1 MRLRFSYGL
10 PVLRRDFRLRRILAV
25 RIWLCLLL
33 FYRMCNR
40 IQGRTPVFLKWTFGI
55 SYDPSDVV
63 SEVVHLCSHGLRLGV
78 IGIEDPSDFGFW
90 NGSCCLICWLG
101 SIRLLVSEM
110 DPLSVHGWRWS
121 ESLSSSEP
129 SLADQIST
137 WGRLWSMNS
146 WVMASMMNYLIK
158 NISELFIVLY
168 DHIAIYSKSAWPTF
182 SKADTE
188 TDCSSQKLHMFR
200 RGFPLP
206 SLSTG
211 WPGFGGKRIGFAF

>member
-1 MRLRFSYGL
+1 MSCFGLQMCVRCCQPFVAEVASGVSDVDPNGHVVRLSFVVIYGL
-10 PVLRRDFRLRRILAV
+10 
-25 RIWLCLLL
+25 
-33 FYRMCNR
+33 
-40 IQGRTPVFLKWTFGI
+40 VFLSVLW
-55 SYDPSDVV
+55 Y
-63 SEVVHLCSHGLRLGV
+63 LRLTIV
-78 IGIEDPSDFGFW
+78 CWDPSDFWG
-90 NGSCCLICWLG
+90 GSVFFVDIVLDPSEVLCLRWI
-101 SIRLLVSEM
+101 LLV
-110 DPLSVHGWRWS
+110 
-121 ESLSSSEP
+121 SSSEP
-129 SLADQIST
+129 SLADQISA

-168 DHIAIYSKSAWPTF
+168 DHIAIYSKSARPTF

-200 RGFPLP
+200 HGFPLP